1 MTQTWPYDL
10 AQVEIDE
17 HELDDGDNVRRT
29 QFADGFINQKR
40 LATKALKIRRFSVA
54 VAIDDVAAFRAWIEE
69 HGNSWFSFV
78 DPEDRVSR
86 LCRVQGAK
94 IPLRRV
100 PDLLLPGNRKF
111 YRGLVVLESLS

>member
-1 MTQTWPYDL
+1 MESWPYDL
-10 AQVEIDE
+10 AQVENDD
-17 HELDDGDNVRRT
+17 HEIDDGDNVRRT
-29 QFADGFINQKR
+29 GIESGYIQTRRRGVPAK
-40 LATKALKIRRFSVA
+40 KIRRFIVTVPEDQVA
-54 VAIDDVAAFRAWIEE
+54 DFRAWVGTY
-69 HGNSWFSFV
+69 GNTFFSFV

-111 YRGLVVLESLS
+111 YRGLAVLESLS